1 MDSPQRLLLHALL
14 SGLGNAVRRNDGSA
28 ADRYHRRISQIA
40 GHFDTNPAVSEALER
55 LLSAS
60 SQWLETKVAER
71 SEAEQQV
78 LQLMERVTELL
89 CAALF
94 FRGLP
99 AAPPTPKYRKNGN
112 VNPIAKAAAAWTM

>member
-1 MDSPQRLLLHALL
+1 MVSSQRLLLHALL
-14 SGLGNAVRRNDGSA
+14 NGLGHAVRRNDGSA
-28 ADRYHRRISQIA
+28 GDRYHRRISQIA

-60 SQWLETKVAER
+60 NQWLKTKVAER

-89 CAALF
+89 
-94 FRGLP
+94 
-99 AAPPTPKYRKNGN
+99 
-112 VNPIAKAAAAWTM
+112 

>member
-28 ADRYHRRISQIA
+28 ADRYHRRIRQIA
-40 GHFDTNPAVSEALER
+40 GHFDTNPAVSEALEQ

-89 CAALF
+89 
-94 FRGLP
+94 
-99 AAPPTPKYRKNGN
+99 
-112 VNPIAKAAAAWTM
+112 

>member
-14 SGLGNAVRRNDGSA
+14 SGLGDAVRRNDGSA

-40 GHFDTNPAVSEALER
+40 GHLDTNPAVSEALER

-60 SQWLETKVAER
+60 RQWLETKVAEH

-89 CAALF
+89 
-94 FRGLP
+94 
-99 AAPPTPKYRKNGN
+99 
-112 VNPIAKAAAAWTM
+112 